1 MAKNNSNNRQ
11 RKWIKP
17 STRAEG
23 YAEERKLGIHMRGD
37 KKDEELDEYNKG
49 LRSGYLLAQSDNAG
63 MYKYGKA
70 KEAGATKDEAAA
82 YSKIIGKGG
91 EDILEKIRKR
101 SKKK

>member
-63 MYKYGKA
+63 MYKYKKALNDGKTPA
-70 KEAGATKDEAAA
+70 EAR
-82 YSKIIGKGG
+82 KISREIGKSSG
-91 EDILEKIRKR
+91 
-101 SKKK
+101 KKKNDKGAA

>member
-1 MAKNNSNNRQ
+1 MAEAERRE
-11 RKWIKP
+11 RKWMKP
-17 STRAEG
+17 SERAKG
-23 YAEERKLGIHMRGD
+23 YAEERKSGIHHRGKNKD
-37 KKDEELDEYNKG
+37 KPLDDYNKG
-49 LRSGYLLAQSDNAG
+49 LRSGYMLAQSDNAG

>member
-37 KKDEELDEYNKG
+37 KKDEELDEYN
-49 LRSGYLLAQSDNAG
+49 
-63 MYKYGKA
+63 
-70 KEAGATKDEAAA
+70 
-82 YSKIIGKGG
+82 
-91 EDILEKIRKR
+91 
-101 SKKK
+101 

>member
-63 MYKYGKA
+63 MYKYKKALNEGKSPA
-70 KEAGATKDEAAA
+70 EARKMIKERHKENGRNENSRRT
-82 YSKIIGKGG
+82 
-91 EDILEKIRKR
+91 
-101 SKKK
+101 

>member
-63 MYKYGKA
+63 MYKYKKALNDGKTPA
-70 KEAGATKDEAAA
+70 EAR
-82 YSKIIGKGG
+82 KISREIGKPTG
-91 EDILEKIRKR
+91 
-101 SKKK
+101 KKKNDKGAA

>member
-1 MAKNNSNNRQ
+1 MAKNNNNNRQ

-63 MYKYGKA
+63 MYKFKKALSEGKSVP
-70 KEAGATKDEAAA
+70 EAR
-82 YSKIIGKGG
+82 KISREIGKSSG
-91 EDILEKIRKR
+91 
-101 SKKK
+101 KKKNDKGAA